1 MSSETIGI
9 IGIIFLVILLF
20 SRIWI
25 GAAMMIV
32 GFLGYSYI
40 MSIKSACSVVAQIP
54 FSTTATYAMSA
65 IPLFILMGCI
75 LFNSGVGADLY
86 KTAHK
91 WIGQVNGG
99 LAMASVIACAFF
111 AAITGISAPALIT
124 MGKVAVPE
132 MRKYKYDDKLATGS
146 IASAGTLSVLI
157 PPSMAFII
165 YGILTE
171 QSIGLLFIAGILPGI
186 LLTSLFLIVIK
197 VITIYRPESGPSG
210 PKTTFKEKIIS
221 LKNSWHC
228 VLLFLIILGGI
239 YGGIFTPTEAGAI
252 GTFGAIIITATAK
265 RLTVKALISSLLETA
280 QTTAMVFFLIM
291 GGYILMKFLT
301 ISKLPSLLTET
312 IINLPFSPTVVLI
325 GIFIL
330 YLLLGMFLDIF
341 SAVII
346 TVPILFPVITGL
358 GFDPIW
364 FGVIVVIMIQIGL
377 VSPPV
382 GLDIFTLG
390 GVIDVPLYTIFK
402 GVLPFFVGMAICII
416 LLIIFP
422 QIVLF
427 LPNMM

>member
-9 IGIIFLVILLF
+9 IGVIFLIILLF

-25 GAAMMIV
+25 GTAMMIV

-40 MSIKSACSVVAQIP
+40 MSINSAYSVVAQIP
-54 FSTTATYAMSA
+54 FSTIATYSMSC
-65 IPLFILMGCI
+65 IPLFILMGVI
-75 LFNSGVGADLY
+75 LCNSGVGAELY

-91 WIGQVNGG
+91 WIGQVRGG
-99 LAMASVIACAFF
+99 LAMASIIACAFF

-124 MGKVAVPE
+124 MGKVAIPE
-132 MRKYKYDDKLATGS
+132 MRRYKYDDKLSAGS
-146 IASAGTLSVLI
+146 ITSAGTLSILI

-197 VITIYRPESGPSG
+197 IITIYRPEAGPAG
-210 PKTTFKEKIIS
+210 LKTTFKEKVVS

-228 VLLFLIILGGI
+228 VLLFLTILGGI

-252 GTFGAIIITATAK
+252 GTFGAVIITVAAR
-265 RLTVKALISSLLETA
+265 RLTVKIFIRSLLETS

-291 GGYILMKFLT
+291 GGYILMKFMA
-301 ISKLPSLLTET
+301 ISKLPFLLTET
-312 IINLPFSPTVVLI
+312 IKNLPFPPIVIII
-325 GIFIL
+325 GISFL

-346 TVPILFPVITGL
+346 TVPILFPVIEGL

-364 FGVIVVIMIQIGL
+364 FGVIVVLLVQIGL

-382 GLDIFTLG
+382 GLDVFTLA
-390 GVIDVPLYTIFK
+390 GVIDVPLYTIFR

-427 LPNMM
+427 LPGMM

>member
-1 MSSETIGI
+1 MSSEAIGI
-9 IGIIFLVILLF
+9 IGIIFFVILLF

-111 AAITGISAPALIT
+111 AAITGISVPALIT

-146 IASAGTLSVLI
+146 IACAGTLSVLI

-197 VITIYRPESGPSG
+197 VITIYRPEAGPRG
-210 PKTTFKEKIIS
+210 PKTTFKEKVIS

-252 GTFGAIIITATAK
+252 GTFGAIIITVIAG
-265 RLTVKALISSLLETA
+265 RLTVKALIDSLLETA

-291 GGYILMKFLT
+291 GGYVLMKFLT
-301 ISKLPSLLTET
+301 ISKLPFLLTKT

-402 GVLPFFVGMAICII
+402 GVLPFFVAMAICII

>member
-1 MSSETIGI
+1 
-9 IGIIFLVILLF
+9 
-20 SRIWI
+20 
-25 GAAMMIV
+25 
-32 GFLGYSYI
+32 
-40 MSIKSACSVVAQIP
+40 
-54 FSTTATYAMSA
+54 
-65 IPLFILMGCI
+65 
-75 LFNSGVGADLY
+75 
-86 KTAHK
+86 
-91 WIGQVNGG
+91 
-99 LAMASVIACAFF
+99 
-111 AAITGISAPALIT
+111 
-124 MGKVAVPE
+124 
-132 MRKYKYDDKLATGS
+132 
-146 IASAGTLSVLI
+146 
-157 PPSMAFII
+157 
-165 YGILTE
+165 
-171 QSIGLLFIAGILPGI
+171 
-186 LLTSLFLIVIK
+186 
-197 VITIYRPESGPSG
+197 
-210 PKTTFKEKIIS
+210 
-221 LKNSWHC
+221 
-228 VLLFLIILGGI
+228 
-239 YGGIFTPTEAGAI
+239 
-252 GTFGAIIITATAK
+252 
-265 RLTVKALISSLLETA
+265 
-280 QTTAMVFFLIM
+280 M

-402 GVLPFFVGMAICII
+402 GVLPFFIGMAICII